1 MMHRN
6 HVALLLAAGGLAS
19 IAGLAIV
26 PRILNAQQS
35 IAHHQAPATKH
46 GNVVVM
52 LCDGKTSLEIK
63 GLKPGQRMNHDQ
75 ATAVAHQLMQTWQR
89 EHPGQSWQMA
99 QEEGTQTPPPG
110 NQQGNPPAMQNM
122 PPAPAKPPSG
132 EAPNPVPHPENP
144 AQEQVQGVP
153 VHRQAPPQQ
162 QGDTYASFH
171 ERDFKVWQAETQK
184 FVEYGK
190 RVFHS
195 DKLLGGTIGVSCDMC
210 HPDAANTHPETYPK
224 YQVQLQ
230 RVALLRDM
238 IEWCIENPVKGAT
251 MSPNDPRL
259 RALEAYILAQ
269 RKGVPLDYGKH

>member
-1 MMHRN
+1 MA
-6 HVALLLAAGGLAS
+6 VV
-19 IAGLAIV
+19 AGLAIV
-26 PRILNAQQS
+26 PRMLNAQQPQLPQ
-35 IAHHQAPATKH
+35 HHTPAAKN

-75 ATAVAHQLMQTWQR
+75 ATGVARQLMATWQR
-89 EHPGQSWQMA
+89 EHPGERWEMA
-99 QEEGTQTPPPG
+99 QAQTPPPA
-110 NQQGNPPAMQNM
+110 NAPSEAQPPAAS
-122 PPAPAKPPSG
+122 APAS
-132 EAPNPVPHPENP
+132 
-144 AQEQVQGVP
+144 QQVQGVP
-153 VHRQAPPQQ
+153 IQKQGQSQQ
-162 QGDTYASFH
+162 QGDTYASFR

-184 FVEYGK
+184 FVAYGK
-190 RVFHS
+190 EVFHS

-238 IEWCIENPVKGAT
+238 IDWCIENPIKGKT
-251 MSPNDPRL
+251 MDPNDPRL

-269 RKGVPLDYGKH
+269 RKGAVLDYGKH